1 MEDLNP
7 FKIAQAQLDEAAKLM
22 NLDPQAQKLLR
33 EPMQTVIVNIPLKMD
48 DGKTEVFT
56 GFRVLYN
63 NARGPGKGGIRFH
76 PQETLETVKALGAWM
91 TWKCALAGIQFGGAK
106 GGVICDPNKLSAGE
120 LERLSRDYIRAIGKF
135 IGPKVDVPAPDVN
148 TNAQIMA
155 WMMDEYSKMVG
166 YDEFSV
172 ITGKPLE
179 IWGSEGRYNSTAMGA
194 MYILREAAKRA
205 GLNLKAARVAIQG
218 FGNAGKFAFD
228 LVTKLFGSNVV
239 AVSDVGGGVYSENGL
254 DYNKLVAATEKG
266 GSVADSGAGSKIT
279 NEQLLQTEVD
289 ILIPAAIENQITGSN
304 ASKVRA
310 KMVLELANGP
320 VTPEAD
326 KILFQKGVMDL
337 PDFLVNAG
345 GVIVSYFEWVQ
356 NNEDY
361 YWSLDEVYSRLDKLV
376 TKSFNEVIKTQED
389 YKAKGVNITLR
400 DAAYIIALGRVATA
414 MKSRGWY

>member
-1 MEDLNP
+1 
-7 FKIAQAQLDEAAKLM
+7 M

-310 KMVLELANGP
+310 KMVL
-320 VTPEAD
+320 
-326 KILFQKGVMDL
+326 L
-337 PDFLVNAG
+337 PNQRQTCRHFRNLV
-345 GVIVSYFEWVQ
+345 
-356 NNEDY
+356 
-361 YWSLDEVYSRLDKLV
+361 
-376 TKSFNEVIKTQED
+376 
-389 YKAKGVNITLR
+389 
-400 DAAYIIALGRVATA
+400 
-414 MKSRGWY
+414 